1 LRLLR
6 ELLSEK
12 GSLRMLLDD
21 NEIHRA
27 KMMMEEIFGEQNF

>member
-1 LRLLR
+1 
-6 ELLSEK
+6 
-12 GSLRMLLDD
+12 MLLDD